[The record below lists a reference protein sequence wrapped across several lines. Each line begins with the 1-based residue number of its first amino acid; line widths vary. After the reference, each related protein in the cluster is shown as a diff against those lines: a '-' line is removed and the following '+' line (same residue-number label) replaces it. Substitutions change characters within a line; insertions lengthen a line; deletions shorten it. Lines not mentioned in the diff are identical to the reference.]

1 MTDIDPSTCPH
12 SPGVYLFKDR
22 RGRIIYVGK
31 ARDLRKRVGSYF
43 RSADQLP
50 QKTRVMLQHA
60 GSLDYVLTGTEKEAL
75 LLESSLIKKHKPRY
89 NVILRD
95 DKSYILFRLDVH
107 SQYPRLQLTRSVH
120 RDGSKYFG
128 PFTSANAAR
137 QTLKAV
143 NRLFP
148 IRKCR
153 DSVFRNR
160 TRPCLQYSMGRCLA
174 PCVKDVPLEDYW
186 RNIRQLELFLS
197 GRSSELLKT
206 LRKEME
212 SASQDLDF
220 ERAASL
226 RDQIQA
232 VEATVEK
239 QSVILPQGG
248 DVDAVGLTR
257 TRYGLALGV
266 VFIRRGSLLD
276 GRSFY
281 WESAEAVNGEE
292 EGQETV
298 AEDGDSRDLEQDRDI
313 LRTFL
318 TQFYTANSYIPEEIV
333 LPLAVRD
340 PVLEDL
346 LAERRGGPVS
356 LRAAETDRD
365 RRLLDL
371 AEKNA
376 KQGKP
381 ELADSPVPSSLAASL
396 KLQRAP
402 RRIEAVDAS
411 HLAGQGPVVGQVV
424 LEEGRF
430 RKDEYRQ
437 YKFPELEGSADDYAA
452 LAGWVRRRA
461 GSDQPA
467 PEMLLIDGGKG
478 QLAVVERAAGEA
490 EDQDGS
496 LPLRD
501 TALVALSKGEDTDLV
516 FRPGRKNPLTLKK
529 GDPVLLFLQ
538 NIRDN
543 AHRFVL
549 SRQKRSRKQKTLH
562 SELEGLPGIGQK
574 TARQLWD
581 HFGSMERIRK
591 LTREDL
597 EGLPG
602 FGPKR
607 AEKVLEGIRGI
618 GGRRTE
624 DG

>member
-1 MTDIDPSTCPH
+1 MTEIDPTICPH
-12 SPGVYLFKDR
+12 APGVYLFKDQ

-43 RSADQLP
+43 RGGEQLP
-50 QKTRVMLQHA
+50 QKTRVMLQRA
-60 GSLDYVLTGTEKEAL
+60 RKLDYVLTGSEKEAL
-75 LLESSLIKKHKPRY
+75 LLESSLIKKHRPRY

-95 DKSYILFRLDVH
+95 DKSYILFRLDA
-107 SQYPRLQLTRSVH
+107 QAEYPRLHLTRTVH

-128 PFTSANAAR
+128 PFTSAAAAR

-160 TRPCLQYSMGRCLA
+160 TRPCLQHSMGRCLA
-174 PCVKDVPLEDYW
+174 PCVREVPVREYM
-186 RNIRQLELFLS
+186 RSIRQLELFLS

-212 SASQDLDF
+212 SASKELDF

-226 RDQIQA
+226 RDQIRA

-248 DVDAVGLTR
+248 DVDAVGLSR

-281 WESAEAVNGEE
+281 WESAESVDGEE
-292 EGQETV
+292 EDREAV
-298 AEDGDSRDLEQDRDI
+298 AEDDDSRDLEQDRDI

-333 LPLAVRD
+333 LPLEVRD

-346 LAERRGGPVS
+346 LAERREGPVA
-356 LRAAETDRD
+356 LRAAESDRD

-376 KQGKP
+376 RQGKP
-381 ELADSPVPSSLAASL
+381 ELADSPVPSSLVGSL
-396 KLQRAP
+396 RLQRAP
-402 RRIEAVDAS
+402 LRIEAIDAS

-430 RKDEYRQ
+430 RKEEYRE

-461 GSDQPA
+461 RSDRPA
-467 PEMLLIDGGKG
+467 PDMLLIDGGKG
-478 QLAVVERAAGEA
+478 QLAVVERAAKEA
-490 EDQDGS
+490 EARDGS

-501 TALVALSKGEDTDLV
+501 TELVALSKGEDTDLV
-516 FRPGRKNPLTLKK
+516 FRPGRKNPLNLKK

-543 AHRFVL
+543 AHRYVL
-549 SRQKRSRKQKTLH
+549 SRQRRSRKRETLQ
-562 SELEGLPGIGQK
+562 SELESLPGIGPK
-574 TARQLWD
+574 TARMLWD
-581 HFGSMERIRK
+581 HFGSMERIRQVS
-591 LTREDL
+591 REDL

-607 AEKVLEGIRGI
+607 AEKVLEGIRRL
-618 GGRRTE
+618 GGR
-624 DG
+624 

>member
-1 MTDIDPSTCPH
+1 MPEIDPSICPH
-12 SPGVYLFKDR
+12 APGVYLFKDR

-43 RSADQLP
+43 RSGEQLP
-50 QKTRVMLQHA
+50 RKTRVMLQHA
-60 GSLDYVLTGTEKEAL
+60 AILDYVLTGTEKEAL

-107 SQYPRLQLTRSVH
+107 STYPRLQLTRSVH

-128 PFTSANAAR
+128 PFTSATAAR

-174 PCVKDVPLEDYW
+174 PCVKEVPVEEYW
-186 RNIRQLELFLS
+186 RNIRRLELFLS
-197 GRSSELLKT
+197 GRSSELLRT
-206 LRKEME
+206 LRSEME
-212 SASQDLDF
+212 SASKDLDF

-226 RDQIQA
+226 RDQIRA

-248 DVDAVGLTR
+248 DVDAVGLSR

-281 WESAEAVNGEE
+281 WESAESANG
-292 EGQETV
+292 V
-298 AEDGDSRDLEQDRDI
+298 AEQPAEAEGENGDSRDLEQDRDI

-318 TQFYTANSYIPEEIV
+318 TQFYTATSYIPEEIV

-346 LAERRGGPVS
+346 LTERRGGPVA
-356 LRAAETDRD
+356 LRAADSDRD

-376 KQGKP
+376 RQGKP
-381 ELADSPVPSSLAASL
+381 ELADSPVPASLAASL

-411 HLAGQGPVVGQVV
+411 HLAGEGPVVGQVV

-430 RKDEYRQ
+430 KKEEYRQ

-452 LAGWVRRRA
+452 LAGWARRRA

-467 PEMLLIDGGKG
+467 PDMLLIDGGRG
-478 QLAVVERAAGEA
+478 QLAVVERAAREA
-490 EDQDGS
+490 QGRDGS

-516 FRPGRKNPLTLKK
+516 FRPGRKNPLKLKK

-549 SRQKRSRKQKTLH
+549 SRQKRSRKQKTLQ

-581 HFGSMERIRK
+581 RFGSMERIRE
-591 LTREDL
+591 LSREDL
-597 EGLPG
+597 EALPG
-602 FGPKR
+602 FGPRR
-607 AEKVLEGIRGI
+607 AEKVLEGIRR
-618 GGRRTE
+618 GG
-624 DG
+624 DQ